1 MAGTLVFSFDFIW
14 FHFFFF
20 SPLPH
25 LSVGVVWWC
34 LEDRRYVMR
43 IVLVGW
49 EGFSSPFP
57 FPPSSSLS
65 RVCVCVCYTVS
76 CVTVLCHKKKKRK
89 IHQLNLRDFFFLF
102 FLFSLSL
109 LEKTKRKNCSSL
121 SFFLFLFPINF
132 LCDIL
137 FSFHYD
143 FINYHLTQN
152 PWLILNS

>member
-1 MAGTLVFSFDFIW
+1 MLGWSFEPPTKTGKINKVMAGTLVFSFDFIW

-65 RVCVCVCYTVS
+65 RVCVCVLYGVMCHGVVS
-76 CVTVLCHKKKKRK
+76 QKKKEKNSSVELEGLFFFILSFFTFPFGENKKKK
-89 IHQLNLRDFFFLF
+89 LF
-102 FLFSLSL
+102 FSFF
-109 LEKTKRKNCSSL
+109 L
-121 SFFLFLFPINF
+121 SFFI
-132 LCDIL
+132 
-137 FSFHYD
+137 SH
-143 FINYHLTQN
+143 
-152 PWLILNS
+152 